1 MKKARV
7 QVDLEVTI
15 MAVVFEEGV
24 LKDRIKI
31 FELIEGLRRG
41 KLLQLI
47 ELITNIRAFTVSDF
61 EEEVAD

>member
-1 MKKARV
+1 MKKTRV

-15 MAVVFEEGV
+15 MAVVLEEGV

-47 ELITNIRAFTVSDF
+47 ELITNIRAFMVSNF

>member
-1 MKKARV
+1 
-7 QVDLEVTI
+7 
-15 MAVVFEEGV
+15 MAVVLEEGV

-47 ELITNIRAFTVSDF
+47 ELITNIRAFMVSNF